1 MDADGTSR
9 SLTTRPVRF
18 SGKRLFV
25 NLDSSA
31 GEMRAE
37 ILDSRNEVIKGFS
50 AEECNPLR
58 INNTLAAVSWHGGA
72 DLSRLAGQ
80 PVKLRFRLRDAR
92 LFAFW
97 VSPDDSGSSNGFV
110 AAGGPGFTS
119 TRDTVGTSA
128 YRFCCRP
135 ATW

>member
-1 MDADGTSR
+1 MDADGTPR
-9 SLTTRPVRF
+9 SLTTRAVSF

-25 NLDSSA
+25 NVDSTA
-31 GEMRAE
+31 GEMRVE
-37 ILDSRNEVIKGFS
+37 ILDAHNEVIKGFS
-50 AEECNPLR
+50 ADDCVPLR
-58 INNTLAAVSWHGGA
+58 TNNTLAGVRWRGGS

-80 PVKLRFRLRDAR
+80 PVKFRFRLRDAR

-97 VSPDDSGSSNGFV
+97 VSPDDSGGSNGYV

-119 TRDTVGTSA
+119 TRDTMGSRA
-128 YRFCCRP
+128 YQFCCRP